1 MAEKT
6 KSPLK
11 KKKSGLGLFNTGA
24 VDLYFLILVLIL
36 LAVGLVMLFSASY
49 PYAYYNN
56 DGDSLYY
63 FRKQLM
69 FAVSGIVIM
78 MIVSK
83 VKYGWFK
90 VLTYP
95 LLILT
100 VILLVVVL
108 FLPDLPDTP
117 GFKRWLYIPG
127 MAGSPTFQPSELA
140 KIALVMFCAVK
151 MEQNHKKLVEK
162 PFAFWP
168 YALVTLILA
177 GLIYLENHVSGT
189 VLILMIG
196 IVMMYLGGTKRY
208 WFVLG
213 IVAIVAVVAL
223 VLIKPDILPEHAA
236 QRITLWLDKEAEP
249 TKGRWQTN
257 QSLYAISSGGLFG
270 VGLGQSKQKHLYVSE
285 PQNDFIFSI
294 VCEELGLF
302 GACVIII
309 LFVLLIARGV
319 AIALKAKDRFGS
331 LLVLGVVFHIGIQVA
346 LNIGV
351 VTDFLP
357 NTGISLPF
365 FSYGGTALW
374 VLLAELGMVLSVS
387 RSSSVKKV

>member
-309 LFVLLIARGV
+309 LFVLLIARG
-319 AIALKAKDRFGS
+319 ALKAKDRFGS
-331 LLVLGVVFHIGIQVA
+331 LLVLGVVFHIGMQVA

>member
-213 IVAIVAVVAL
+213 IVTIVAVVAL

-331 LLVLGVVFHIGIQVA
+331 LLVLGVVFHIGMQVA

>member
-100 VILLVVVL
+100 IILLVVVL

-331 LLVLGVVFHIGIQVA
+331 LLVLGVVFHIGMQVA

-387 RSSSVKKV
+387 RSSSIKKV

>member
-49 PYAYYNN
+49 PYAYHNN

-331 LLVLGVVFHIGIQVA
+331 LLVLGVVFHIGMQVA

>member
-127 MAGSPTFQPSELA
+127 MSGSPTFQPSELA

-331 LLVLGVVFHIGIQVA
+331 LLVLGVVFHIGMQVA

>member
-331 LLVLGVVFHIGIQVA
+331 LLVLGVVFHIGMQVA

>member
-11 KKKSGLGLFNTGA
+11 KKKSGFGILFNTGA

-56 DGDSLYY
+56 DGDSLFY
-63 FRKQLM
+63 FRKQLF

-78 MIVSK
+78 MVVSK
-83 VKYGWFK
+83 IKYGWFK

-95 LLILT
+95 LLAITT
-100 VILLVVVL
+100 VALIIVL

-127 MAGSPTFQPSELA
+127 TNLPTFQPSELA

-151 MEQNHKKLVEK
+151 MEQNHKKLAEK

-168 YALVTLILA
+168 YALVTLVFA

-189 VLILMIG
+189 VLIIMIG
-196 IVMMYLGGTKRY
+196 VVMMYLGGTKKY
-208 WFVLG
+208 WFYIG
-213 IVAIVAVVAL
+213 IVAVVAVVAL
-223 VLIKPDILPEHAA
+223 VILKPDILPEHA
-236 QRITLWLDKEAEP
+236 QGRITLWLDKEAEP

-331 LLVLGVVFHIGIQVA
+331 LLVLGVVFHIGMQVA

-365 FSYGGTALW
+365 FSAGGTALW
-374 VLLAELGMVLSVS
+374 VLLGELGMVLSVS

>member
-1 MAEKT
+1 
-6 KSPLK
+6 
-11 KKKSGLGLFNTGA
+11 
-24 VDLYFLILVLIL
+24 
-36 LAVGLVMLFSASY
+36 MLFSASY

-117 GFKRWLYIPG
+117 GFKRWIYIPG
-127 MAGSPTFQPSELA
+127 MSGSPTFQPSELA

-331 LLVLGVVFHIGIQVA
+331 LLVLGVVFHIGMQVA

>member
-78 MIVSK
+78 TIVSK

-331 LLVLGVVFHIGIQVA
+331 LLVLGVVFHIGMQVA

>member
-11 KKKSGLGLFNTGA
+11 KKKNGFGLFNTGA

-56 DGDSLYY
+56 DGDSLFY
-63 FRKQLM
+63 FRKQLF

-95 LLILT
+95 LLIFTLA
-100 VILLVVVL
+100 LLVIVL

-117 GFKRWLYIPG
+117 GFKRWIHIPG
-127 MAGSPTFQPSELA
+127 TSLPTFQPSELA

-151 MEQNHKKLVEK
+151 MEQNHKKLAEK

-168 YALVTLILA
+168 YALVTLLMA
-177 GLIYLENHVSGT
+177 FLIYKENHVSGT
-189 VLILMIG
+189 VLIIMIG
-196 IVMMYLGGTKRY
+196 VVMMYLGGTKKY
-208 WFVLG
+208 WFYIG
-213 IVAIVAVVAL
+213 IVAVVAVVIL
-223 VLIKPDILPEHAA
+223 VIVKPTILPEHATE
-236 QRITLWLDKEAEP
+236 RINLWLDKAADP
-249 TKGRWQTN
+249 TDGRWQTN

-331 LLVLGVVFHIGIQVA
+331 LLVLGVVFHIGMQVA

-387 RSSSVKKV
+387 RSSSIKKV

>member
-6 KSPLK
+6 KSPLR

-100 VILLVVVL
+100 IILLVVVL

-127 MAGSPTFQPSELA
+127 MSGSPTFQPSELA

-331 LLVLGVVFHIGIQVA
+331 LLVLGVVFHIGMQVA

>member
-108 FLPDLPDTP
+108 FLPDLSDTP

-127 MAGSPTFQPSELA
+127 MSGSPTFQPSELA

-168 YALVTLILA
+168 HALVTLILA

-331 LLVLGVVFHIGIQVA
+331 LLVLGVVFHIGMQVA

>member
-1 MAEKT
+1 MAEKI
-6 KSPLK
+6 KGSVK
-11 KKKSGLGLFNTGA
+11 KGKSGLGLFNTGA

-49 PYAYYNN
+49 PYAYYH
-56 DGDSLYY
+56 DGDSLFY
-63 FRKQLM
+63 FKRQLM
-69 FAVSGIVIM
+69 FAVTGIVIM
-78 MIVSK
+78 MFVSK
-83 VKYGWFK
+83 IKYGWFK

-95 LLILT
+95 LLALT
-100 VILLVVVL
+100 IVLLVVVL
-108 FLPDLPDTP
+108 FLPALPDTP
-117 GFKRWLYIPG
+117 DFKRWLYIPG
-127 MAGSPTFQPSELA
+127 MSGSPTFQPSELA

-151 MEQNHKKLVEK
+151 MEQNHKKLAEK

-196 IVMMYLGGTKRY
+196 VVMMYLGGTKRY
-208 WFVLG
+208 WFVIG
-213 IVAIVAVVAL
+213 IVAVVAVVAL
-223 VLIKPDILPEHAA
+223 VILKPDILPEHA
-236 QRITLWLDKEAEP
+236 QGRITLWLDKTAEP

-302 GACVIII
+302 GACIIII

-331 LLVLGVVFHIGIQVA
+331 LLVLGVVFHIGMQVA

-357 NTGISLPF
+357 NTGISLPL

>member
-6 KSPLK
+6 QSPLK
-11 KKKSGLGLFNTGA
+11 KKKNGLGLFNTGA

-63 FRKQLM
+63 FKRQLI

-83 VKYGWFK
+83 IKYGWFK
-90 VLTYP
+90 ILTYP

-100 VILLVVVL
+100 FILLIVVL

-151 MEQNHKKLVEK
+151 MEQNHKKLAEK

-168 YALVTLILA
+168 YALVTLLMA
-177 GLIYLENHVSGT
+177 GLIYMENHVSGT

-213 IVAIVAVVAL
+213 IVAVVAVVAL
-223 VLIKPDILPEHAA
+223 VLLKPDILPEHAA
-236 QRITLWLDKEAEP
+236 ERITLWLDKEADP
-249 TKGRWQTN
+249 TDGRWQTN

-331 LLVLGVVFHIGIQVA
+331 LLVLGVVFHIGMQVA

-374 VLLAELGMVLSVS
+374 VLLGELGMVLSVS

>member
-11 KKKSGLGLFNTGA
+11 KKKSGLFNTGA

-331 LLVLGVVFHIGIQVA
+331 LLVLGVVFHIGMQVA

>member
-127 MAGSPTFQPSELA
+127 MSGSPTFQPSELA

-223 VLIKPDILPEHAA
+223 VLIKPEILPEHAA

-331 LLVLGVVFHIGIQVA
+331 LLVLGVVFHIGMQVA